1 MRTLEHVL
9 INYFIK
15 CSFNLEK
22 QSSELTK
29 KPESDLKNAVWSLT
43 GISML
48 LKASQ
53 WAVAHIQMHTEH
65 SSLHF
70 HRSPWADTRFL
81 SRGPPSPL
89 LDECRWVSLTGN
101 GEIQTS
107 STLYVVFMWSP
118 ILTRGSLHALKS
130 LTFTLL
136 TGWKKVT
143 RHKNMV
149 CVCLCVRFCSFSR
162 SILQTNASK
171 HTWKS
176 DRGGLNKQ
184 HTQIRQAPALGYKL
198 IFMLSNE

>member
-9 INYFIK
+9 INNSIK

-29 KPESDLKNAVWSLT
+29 QPRSELKNYAWSLT

-53 WAVAHIQMHTEH
+53 WAVAHIQMHIEH

-70 HRSPWADTRFL
+70 LSSPWADTYFL
-81 SRGPPSPL
+81 SRVSPSPL
-89 LDECRWVSLTGN
+89 LEECRWVSLTGN
-101 GEIQTS
+101 GEIKTS

-118 ILTRGSLHALKS
+118 IPTRGSLHALKS
-130 LTFTLL
+130 PTFTFL
-136 TGWKKVT
+136 TGWKKVK
-143 RHKNMV
+143 RHKNMA

-162 SILQTNASK
+162 SILQNNASK

-176 DRGGLNKQ
+176 DRFGLNKQ
-184 HTQIRQAPALGYKL
+184 HAQICQAPAIGYKL